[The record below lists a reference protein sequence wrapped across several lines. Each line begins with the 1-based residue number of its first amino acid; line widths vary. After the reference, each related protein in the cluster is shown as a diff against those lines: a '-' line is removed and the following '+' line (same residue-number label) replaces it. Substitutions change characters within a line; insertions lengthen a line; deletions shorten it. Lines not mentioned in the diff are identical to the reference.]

1 MKKRYETMKVS
12 DVEIH
17 ELAHLTPTMTEV
29 EFNGLK
35 LSIKEHGQEMPI
47 KLYRGKCIDGRHRL
61 KALRELAI
69 DDVMYENE
77 NSQLSMEDLRA
88 KVLTVYERRRHQ
100 TPTQKAILAYREWQR
115 LRELGDKA
123 GQGEIAEL
131 MGTTIKQL
139 GRAKKLEE
147 VAGKDITELLFQG
160 NKINIGTE
168 MNPNNTDSLS
178 SLINYFQKHRELIV
192 TQTNA
197 TTISEDYTDEEMESI
212 NRTIRN
218 LQSEYSPR
226 MLSRL
231 QYILNST
238 LCNTSTKDW
247 F

>member
-168 MNPNNTDSLS
+168 HSPNNTDSLY
-178 SLINYFQKHRELIV
+178 SLINYFNKHRELIIA
-192 TQTNA
+192 QTESTNM
-197 TTISEDYTDEEMESI
+197 SDDYTDEELASL
-212 NRTIRN
+212 NVTLN
-218 LQSEYSPR
+218 KLKSEYSGR
-226 MLSRL
+226 MLARL
-231 QYILNST
+231 
-238 LCNTSTKDW
+238 NTMLHYEFKGVEE
-247 F
+247 